1 MDLVLAMVLAM
12 VLALDLE
19 MDQVLGMDSAKG
31 VVEEEEEF
39 VEGCSHKQGTCNQC

>member
-1 MDLVLAMVLAM
+1 MELVLAM